1 MATDLSER
9 NHLWRARHQAYFAA
23 LALRPGSRAL
33 STDVC
38 VPISALAGCIRD
50 AAADLEESSLPS
62 MIFGHVGDGNFHT
75 IILVDPDDAREL
87 DEVRALNQRLV
98 ERALAAG
105 GTCTGEHGI
114 GTGKI
119 AYLEAELGPAVDV
132 MRRIKSVLDPKN
144 IMNPGKIFTP

>member
-1 MATDLSER
+1 M
-9 NHLWRARHQAYFAA
+9 
-23 LALRPGSRAL
+23 RPGSRAL

-38 VPISALAGCIRD
+38 VPISALARAIHD
-50 AAADLEESSLPS
+50 AAADLERSSLPS
-62 MIFGHVGDGNFHT
+62 MIFGHIGDGNFHT
-75 IILVDPDDAREL
+75 IILVDPGDAGEM
-87 DEVRALNQRLV
+87 DEVRGFNERLV

-119 AYLEAELGPAVDV
+119 GYLEKELGPAVDV

-144 IMNPGKIFTP
+144 IMNPGKIFSP